1 MQVHALSIPNP
12 DISCELDDTECDP
25 PVAENCGVIH
35 VPDEECDFGDTPEPQ
50 ECAFNLEFCPDI
62 DPMGCPTDVDYIRA
76 NCDPMGCP
84 TDVDYI
90 FPYCVPASIPALDAT
105 DSDSGGDFG
114 GDSGD
119 TGDTGGIS
127 DSGGDF
133 GGDSSGDFGGGS
145 GGGGGDDCIEDD
157 ICLEQN

>member
-1 MQVHALSIPNP
+1 MEVHALSIPNP

-50 ECAFNLEFCPDI
+50 ECVFNLEFCPDI
-62 DPMGCPTDVDYIRA
+62 DPMGCPTDVDYIR
-76 NCDPMGCP
+76 
-84 TDVDYI
+84 
-90 FPYCVPASIPALDAT
+90 PYCFPASLPTLDAA

-114 GDSGD
+114 GNSDD

-127 DSGGDF
+127 DSG
-133 GGDSSGDFGGGS
+133 GDFGGGS
-145 GGGGGDDCIEDD
+145 GGGGGDDCIEDG